1 LYCGFYSKGNI
12 YSFLDLGLEFDVQG
26 WSYWYRMVLSIASF
40 CPSIYYSW
48 NSNDVSEQQQ
58 EQEQEGWNVQ

>member
-1 LYCGFYSKGNI
+1 
-12 YSFLDLGLEFDVQG
+12 LGLEFDVQG